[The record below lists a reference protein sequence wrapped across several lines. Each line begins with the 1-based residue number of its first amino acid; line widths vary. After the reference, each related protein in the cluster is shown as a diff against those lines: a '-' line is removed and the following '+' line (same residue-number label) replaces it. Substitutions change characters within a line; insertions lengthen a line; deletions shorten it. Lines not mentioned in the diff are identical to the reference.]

1 MLLDPTETLRFAH
14 DYDSWQKKCPRYG
27 GSMLYLMLRR
37 EGFVVNH
44 SGLGSS
50 PEKVE
55 CGGSSVAFV
64 KIWIVAV

>member
-44 SGLGSS
+44 SGLVRILLTV
-50 PEKVE
+50 VE
-55 CGGSSVAFV
+55 VAY
-64 KIWIVAV
+64 K